1 MMNKATRR
9 LSKMP
14 DEVRGEIA
22 PWFIDRHAIEEE
34 ATEKIIKLDS
44 NAKYVDSDLK
54 VSSAFFLFTSLATGT
69 CLALITKD
77 VIISEWSITSSAFF
91 IHFTRYRNLS
101 CINKKRCYY

>member
-54 VSSAFFLFTSLATGT
+54 VSSAFF
-69 CLALITKD
+69 
-77 VIISEWSITSSAFF
+77 F

-101 CINKKRCYY
+101 CINNKRCYY